1 MKAAQA
7 LTGQALNK
15 LFGQVSGGSFAV
27 IYKDGTTPR
36 YGDGGEPQFTVRFND
51 DNVLGLIGD
60 DMLTSFGDAYMD
72 GRVDYGVS
80 LARLARGART
90 ADLILQRR

>member
-1 MKAAQA
+1 MQTRQMLTEQA
-7 LTGQALNK
+7 LHK
-15 LFGQVSGGSFAV
+15 LFERACGASFAV
-27 IYKDGTTPR
+27 TYKNGATER
-36 YGDGGEPQFTVRFND
+36 YGGEPQFTVRFND

-80 LARLARGART
+80 LARGART
-90 ADLILQRR
+90 ANLILQRR